1 MENIW
6 GRMVGRMVGRM
17 EENHAHDKVGTKIA
31 YIMPPPPL
39 HIIFILS
46 RKIFKKIKIIFCQE
60 LFPTLK

>member
-31 YIMPPPPL
+31 YIMPPPPSYY
-39 HIIFILS
+39 FY
-46 RKIFKKIKIIFCQE
+46 FVKKNI
-60 LFPTLK
+60 

>member
-31 YIMPPPPL
+31 YIMPPPP
-39 HIIFILS
+39 FIL
-46 RKIFKKIKIIFCQE
+46 FLFCQE
-60 LFPTLK
+60 KYLKK